1 VTAVLDGV
9 EAAVVAA
16 LDSVFDPELD
26 ESLLRLGF
34 ARAEVLAEG
43 RVRVDLRLPTYWC
56 AGNFA
61 YLMADD
67 ARKAVA
73 AVPGV
78 RSVEVTLHDHFAS
91 KEVSSGVGRGGSFDD
106 AFGDLSDGSGLEA
119 LRRLFWAKAFTMRE
133 EQLLRALVAR
143 GHTHEE
149 LAVMRL
155 GDVTDGGELLARYV
169 ERRRRLDLPVDDDA
183 PLAVMP
189 NGRPIGAEELANWL
203 RRARSTRISLEANTT
218 LCLGLHATRY
228 PDTAEV
234 RR

>member
-1 VTAVLDGV
+1 VTAVLNGL
-9 EAAVVAA
+9 EAAVTAA
-16 LDSVFDPELD
+16 LDTVVDPELD
-26 ESLLRLGF
+26 ESLLKLGF

-43 RVRVDLRLPTYWC
+43 RVRIDLRLPTYWC
-56 AGNFA
+56 AVNFA

-78 RSVEVTLHDHFAS
+78 HSVEVTLHDHFAS
-91 KEVSSGVGRGGSFDD
+91 EEVSSGVGRGVSFDE
-106 AFGDLSDGSGLEA
+106 AFGDLSDGGGLEV
-119 LRRLFWAKAFTMRE
+119 LRRLFWVKAFTMRE

-143 GHTHEE
+143 GHTDQE
-149 LAVMRL
+149 LAAMRL
-155 GDVTDGGELLARYV
+155 GDVTDGGELLARYL

-189 NGRPIGAEELANWL
+189 NGRPIGAEEMANWL

-218 LCLGLHATRY
+218 LCRGLHATRY
-228 PDTAEV
+228 PNTAEV